1 MKEIRVRFAPSPT
14 GELHIGGA
22 RTALF
27 NWLFARHNRG
37 KMILRIDDTD
47 RERSKEEHLKSIIN
61 SLSWLGLN
69 WDEGPG
75 KEGEYGP
82 YVQSERLAIYK
93 EETKKLLEGGK
104 AYPCFC
110 TVEELE
116 EQKEILRKQGKPP
129 RYSGKCRHLT
139 KEEREKRVAGG
150 QKYVIRLLL
159 PPEEEIVVEDLIRG
173 RVTFDYKVF
182 DDFIITR
189 SDGLP
194 TYNLVSVIDDHFM
207 NITHVI
213 RAEEHLSNTPRQ
225 QLIIKQLGYKVPVY
239 AHVPMILAPDHSKL
253 SKRHGAT
260 SVEEYK
266 NMGIMPEALVNYLA
280 LLGWS
285 PGEDKEIMSTEEM
298 IELFN
303 LEKVSK
309 NPAIYDIKKL
319 TWLNGYYMRTMD
331 LEALVEKTIPFLT
344 KEGIIPSQISS
355 AERER
360 VKKVIDLIRDR
371 VKTLAEVG
379 EACLYFFKDD
389 FSYDEKAMRKHF
401 QRDKTAFILGEVAKT
416 FEKVEP
422 FTVENVKEGLG
433 ILSNGLELSLS
444 KINPALRL
452 AVTGCT
458 MGPDLFEIISF
469 LGKEKTISRIHRAV
483 AMGNKYSSKE

>member
-14 GELHIGGA
+14 GNFISGQGQLYLTGFLPGIIGV
-22 RTALF
+22 
-27 NWLFARHNRG
+27 

-225 QLIIKQLGYKVPVY
+225 QLIIKQLGYKVLRLCSR
-239 AHVPMILAPDHSKL
+239 PMILAP
-253 SKRHGAT
+253 T
-260 SVEEYK
+260 
-266 NMGIMPEALVNYLA
+266 
-280 LLGWS
+280 
-285 PGEDKEIMSTEEM
+285 
-298 IELFN
+298 
-303 LEKVSK
+303 
-309 NPAIYDIKKL
+309 
-319 TWLNGYYMRTMD
+319 
-331 LEALVEKTIPFLT
+331 
-344 KEGIIPSQISS
+344 
-355 AERER
+355 
-360 VKKVIDLIRDR
+360 
-371 VKTLAEVG
+371 
-379 EACLYFFKDD
+379 
-389 FSYDEKAMRKHF
+389 
-401 QRDKTAFILGEVAKT
+401 TA
-416 FEKVEP
+416 
-422 FTVENVKEGLG
+422 
-433 ILSNGLELSLS
+433 S
-444 KINPALRL
+444 
-452 AVTGCT
+452 
-458 MGPDLFEIISF
+458 
-469 LGKEKTISRIHRAV
+469 
-483 AMGNKYSSKE
+483 